1 MKNISI
7 TDRLFMVG
15 RAGPARRGGLGQA
28 ALPKVGLLLC
38 LLISGM
44 SADARIKLV
53 ALPERDAVMIRLDN
67 PDATVVEEE
76 RVLTLQKGLN
86 QVDFS
91 WKGVTIDEDSIR
103 LAVLSP
109 ADKVQL
115 LNVSYPPGEGALVWQ
130 LSCAEA
136 CNAKVRISYL
146 LSGIDRLVTYTGTA
160 EKDESQLALESFLVL
175 RNFSGEDF
183 TDAQIRLDY
192 GDPFTMSAKHE
203 ETRQR
208 LFFNKDGLPI
218 VKTFKWDAREKPWD
232 PSRLDENVGIPVYYA
247 IANARDK
254 GLGQHALWDGKGRV
268 FQKDGHGSTI
278 FLGED
283 QPGFVPVGEDMEIR
297 IGESRDVVVT
307 QRQKV
312 NRQINVK
319 RNHANEIILYD
330 NEELIE
336 TEVENF
342 KDQAAVLVLTQY
354 IPGEWTMR
362 ENSHPYELKDH
373 ETLEFRVELKP
384 KDKIK
389 LKMDFVRNNI
399 RTRNLR

>member
-1 MKNISI
+1 MKKIAVI
-7 TDRLFMVG
+7 F
-15 RAGPARRGGLGQA
+15 
-28 ALPKVGLLLC
+28 LC
-38 LLISGM
+38 LLLASLH
-44 SADARIKLV
+44 AAARIKLV
-53 ALPERDAVMIRLDN
+53 ALPDRDTTMIRLDN

-76 RVLTLQKGLN
+76 RVLTLQQGLN

-109 ADKVQL
+109 AEKVAL
-115 LNVSYPPGEGALVWQ
+115 LSVSYPPGEGALVWQ
-130 LSCAEA
+130 LSAAEA

-160 EKDESQLALESFLVL
+160 EKDESRLDLESFLVL

-183 TDAQIRLDY
+183 ADARVRLDY
-192 GDPFTMSAKHE
+192 GEPFVISVKHE

-208 LFFNKDGLPI
+208 LFLSKTGLPI

-232 PSRLDENVGIPVYYA
+232 PSRLDVNVGIPVYYA
-247 IANARDK
+247 IANNGK
-254 GLGQHALWDGKGRV
+254 NGLGKHALWDGKVRV

-283 QPGFVPVGEDMEIR
+283 NPGFVPVGEDMKIR

-307 QRQKV
+307 QRKKV
-312 NRQINVK
+312 DRRINVR
-319 RNHANEIILYD
+319 RNLANEVILYD
-330 NEELIE
+330 NEELVE
-336 TEVENF
+336 TKIENF
-342 KDQAAVLVLTQY
+342 KDRPAVLVLTQY

-362 ENSHPYELKDH
+362 AVSHPFELKDH

-384 KDKIK
+384 NDKIT
-389 LKMDFVRNNI
+389 LMMDYVRKNI
-399 RTRNLR
+399 RKP

>member
-1 MKNISI
+1 MKKLAVIF
-7 TDRLFMVG
+7 L
-15 RAGPARRGGLGQA
+15 GLLA
-28 ALPKVGLLLC
+28 ALPAG
-38 LLISGM
+38 
-44 SADARIKLV
+44 ARIKLV
-53 ALPERDAVMIRLDN
+53 ALPDRDTTMIRLDN
-67 PDATVVEEE
+67 PAATVVEEE

-91 WKGVTIDEDSIR
+91 WKGVTIDQDSIR

-160 EKDESQLALESFLVL
+160 EKDESKLDLESFLVL

-183 TDAQIRLDY
+183 IDAQVRLDY
-192 GDPFTMSAKHE
+192 GEPFSMSAKHE

-208 LFFNKDGLPI
+208 LFLSKTGLPI

-247 IANARDK
+247 IANTEAK
-254 GLGQHALWDGKGRV
+254 GLGENALWDGKVRV

-278 FLGED
+278 FVGED
-283 QPGFVPVGEDMEIR
+283 NPGFVPVGEDLEIR
-297 IGESRDVVVT
+297 VGEGRDVVVT

-312 NRQINVK
+312 NRQINIK
-319 RNHANEIILYD
+319 RNSSNDIILYD

-342 KDQAAVLVLTQY
+342 KDQPAVLVLTQY

-362 ENSHPYELKDH
+362 EASLDYELKDH

-384 KDKIK
+384 KDKIT
-389 LKMDFVRNNI
+389 LKMDFVRSNI
-399 RTRNLR
+399 RTRDLR

>member
-1 MKNISI
+1 MKKLAII
-7 TDRLFMVG
+7 FL
-15 RAGPARRGGLGQA
+15 GLLA
-28 ALPKVGLLLC
+28 ALPAG
-38 LLISGM
+38 
-44 SADARIKLV
+44 ARIKLV
-53 ALPERDAVMIRLDN
+53 ALPDRDATMIRLDN
-67 PDATVVEEE
+67 PDSTVVEEE

-91 WKGVTIDEDSIR
+91 WKGVTIDQDSIR

-109 ADKVQL
+109 AEKVSL

-160 EKDESQLALESFLVL
+160 EKDESKLDLESFLVL

-183 TDAQIRLDY
+183 ADAQVRLDY
-192 GDPFTMSAKHE
+192 GEPFAMSAKHE

-208 LFFNKDGLPI
+208 LFLSKAGLPI

-247 IANARDK
+247 ISNTKAK
-254 GLGQHALWDGKGRV
+254 GLGENALWDGKVRV

-278 FLGED
+278 FVGED
-283 QPGFVPVGEDMEIR
+283 NPGFVPVGEDMEIR
-297 IGESRDVVVT
+297 VGEGRDVVVT

-312 NRQINVK
+312 NRQINVR
-319 RNHANEIILYD
+319 RNSSNEIILYD

-342 KDQAAVLVLTQY
+342 KDQPAVLVLTQY

-362 ENSHPYELKDH
+362 EASLDYKLKNH

-384 KDKIK
+384 KAKLT

-399 RTRNLR
+399 RAR

>member
-1 MKNISI
+1 MKKMTVIS
-7 TDRLFMVG
+7 LCLL
-15 RAGPARRGGLGQA
+15 AA
-28 ALPKVGLLLC
+28 ALPAG
-38 LLISGM
+38 
-44 SADARIKLV
+44 ARIKLV
-53 ALPERDAVMIRLDN
+53 ALPDRDTTMIRLDN
-67 PDATVVEEE
+67 PAATVVEEE
-76 RVLTLQKGLN
+76 RVLTLQQGLN

-109 ADKVQL
+109 ADKVAL

-130 LSCAEA
+130 ISSAEA
-136 CNAKVRISYL
+136 CNARVRISYL

-160 EKDESQLALESFLVL
+160 EKDESKLALESFLVL

-183 TDAQIRLDY
+183 TDAQVRLDY
-192 GDPFTMSAKHE
+192 GEPFAMSAKHE

-208 LFFNKDGLPI
+208 LFLNKDGLPI

-254 GLGQHALWDGKGRV
+254 GLGEHALWDGKIRV

-283 QPGFVPVGEDMEIR
+283 SPGFVPVGEKMEIR

-307 QRQKV
+307 QRQKAD
-312 NRQINVK
+312 RRINVK
-319 RNHANEIILYD
+319 RNAGNEVILYD

-336 TEVENF
+336 AEVENF
-342 KDQAAVLVLTQY
+342 KDQSAVLVLTQY

-362 ENSHPYELKDH
+362 EASHPYELKDH
-373 ETLEFRVELKP
+373 ETLEFRIELKP
-384 KDKIK
+384 KDKLT

-399 RTRNLR
+399 RTVDIR